1 MPVVRPKEH
10 LRSFESR
17 PYQRLLLRLLRRPEE
32 RSVQR
37 LLARTHPAD
46 IAALWPYLLPP
57 LRERILAVLFSLR
70 LAGRVLRELPAH
82 ARREALASL
91 SEERLLEL
99 LTRLSL
105 QDAADFVKE
114 LPEAQRTQ
122 LLARLEPARA
132 AQLESLLRFGAGTA
146 GALMD
151 PEVPS
156 FLGESTLAEV
166 LERIR
171 SLAESRRLFYLYV
184 VDERGHLLGIV
195 NLWQLVS
202 SPPDRKLREI
212 LTPQVVTVR
221 VDTPEDEVLRR
232 LEHYGLLVIPVV
244 DEDGK
249 LAGVISVDDLLPVMD
264 ARSAQDLYRLA
275 NLSLEETVETPP
287 LRSVRLRISW
297 LLINLATAF
306 LAAWVVSLF
315 EATLAKYVVLAS
327 FMPIVAGMGGNAGT
341 QTLTVVVRALAMRQL
356 EGLTLTSL
364 VLKQCFVGFANGVIT
379 GLVLALVSFAW
390 EHNPI
395 LSLVL
400 FIAETV
406 NLTIAG
412 LAGALVPVL
421 LHRFRLDPALG
432 SSIFVTTATD
442 VGGFLSFLG
451 TATLLLGLLV
461 P

>member
-1 MPVVRPKEH
+1 
-10 LRSFESR
+10 
-17 PYQRLLLRLLRRPEE
+17 
-32 RSVQR
+32 
-37 LLARTHPAD
+37 
-46 IAALWPYLLPP
+46 
-57 LRERILAVLFSLR
+57 
-70 LAGRVLRELPAH
+70 
-82 ARREALASL
+82 
-91 SEERLLEL
+91 
-99 LTRLSL
+99 
-105 QDAADFVKE
+105 
-114 LPEAQRTQ
+114 
-122 LLARLEPARA
+122 
-132 AQLESLLRFGAGTA
+132 
-146 GALMD
+146 MD